1 MECRRL
7 SASVRLDAGEL
18 DHLGPFLRFVGD
30 ELSEVGGRAAT
41 WFLQL
46 TGLLVPLRSLGHLR
60 TAAIVVV

>member
-1 MECRRL
+1 MPVNL
-7 SASVRLDAGEL
+7 ITLAHFSVSSAMS
-18 DHLGPFLRFVGD
+18 F
-30 ELSEVGGRAAT
+30 SEVGGRAAT